1 MNKAQTVE
9 KAFNNAT
16 RSKQIHE
23 AILFVENLKGNF
35 SLNFGYGGKNIHS
48 PLLMASITK
57 LFTTACILNLQ
68 EQKKLSLDNYVAD
81 YFDKT
86 VMNGLHIYKG
96 EDYSHKLTLS
106 DLLFQTSGL
115 PDWFEEGGVKM
126 LIGQKDFR
134 ITFKEML
141 ANIKALSPRFAPRS
155 SNKSFYSDINF
166 DLLGEI
172 IEKVAQTPLEKAY
185 QDYIFN
191 PLGLTKTYLPTN
203 DNDFIPN
210 IYYKNESLHRPNL
223 IISCRA
229 SGGGITTAQELMQF
243 LKAFFNGSLF
253 PQSIFQKLSIY
264 RKLQLTMIP
273 IHYGGGYMQI
283 PMNTANT
290 LFIGKGELIGHSG
303 TTGSFAFH
311 YPHKD
316 LYFVGDLNQMANPS
330 LPIRLVMKLAMTI
343 K

>member
-1 MNKAQTVE
+1 MSNAQTIE
-9 KAFNNAT
+9 KIFNNAT
-16 RSKQIHE
+16 HSKQIHE
-23 AILFVENLKGNF
+23 AVLFVENFKGDF
-35 SLNFGYGGKNIHS
+35 SLNFGYGGKTIDS

-57 LFTTACILNLQ
+57 LFTTACILILQ

-126 LIGQKDFR
+126 RAIQKDFR
-134 ITFKEML
+134 VTFEEML
-141 ANIKALSPRFAPRS
+141 ANVKTLSPHFAPRS
-155 SNKSFYSDINF
+155 LNKSFYSDINF

-185 QDYIFN
+185 QDYIFS

-203 DNDFIPN
+203 DTDFIPN
-210 IYYKNESLHRPNL
+210 IYYKNESLHCPSL
-223 IISCRA
+223 IISCRS
-229 SGGGITTAQELMQF
+229 SGGGITTAQELMKF

-253 PQSIFQKLSIY
+253 PQNVFQKLSVY
-264 RKLQLTMIP
+264 RKLQLTMGP
-273 IHYGGGYMQI
+273 VHYGGGYMQI
-283 PMNTANT
+283 PMNAATT
-290 LFIGKGELIGHSG
+290 LFIGKGELLGHSG
-303 TTGSFAFH
+303 TTGSFAFY
-311 YPHKD
+311 YPYKD
-316 LYFVGDLNQMANPS
+316 LYFVGDLNQLANPS
-330 LPIRLVMKLAMTI
+330 LPIKLVMKLAMMI